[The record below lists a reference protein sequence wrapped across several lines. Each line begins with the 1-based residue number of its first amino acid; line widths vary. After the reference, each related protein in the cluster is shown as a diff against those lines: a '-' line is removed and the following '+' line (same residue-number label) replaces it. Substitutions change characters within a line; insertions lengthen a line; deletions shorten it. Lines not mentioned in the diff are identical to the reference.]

1 MNKPK
6 NIFRFILF
14 TFQSLLGGI
23 LCGFKRNDGPIPL
36 NKQLWSLSF
45 VLVTAG
51 LAFLI
56 LAGLFVVVDILK
68 KWGGRPFFYP
78 GMNAIVLYVGHELL
92 RKTFPFAWTPTVDTH
107 SAYLFMNLW
116 GTALWVAIAIYLY
129 KHDTFFTV

>member
-1 MNKPK
+1 M
-6 NIFRFILF
+6 
-14 TFQSLLGGI
+14 
-23 LCGFKRNDGPIPL
+23 CGFKRDDGPIPL

-56 LAGLFVVVDILK
+56 LAFLFVMVDILR